1 MNLDSYS
8 IQELENIDF
17 RSQFGKKLKSEM
29 GISSKEI
36 KKKILEIIDKKK
48 QDQLKNES
56 KDYQEMIKL
65 LPDKFI
71 NIRKSYFQIKDYKKD
86 FSPSSVDKEDFSPSS
101 VEDVEKEL
109 RADEEESCDNID
121 LTMENDEE
129 IDNIDFTEESN
140 SDTNE
145 GNFSNN
151 INLKGVGN
159 KISNIK
165 TVETETNSVNYIVQ
179 LFNQDETVQLKLT
192 RDQFINFAI
201 NNGYSQDFIVDF
213 LNQGNKNNVCKIDEF
228 QWLNDDF
235 LSRLRNV
242 LENLPLFFDSEK
254 CLESDQERK
263 DLYDEIYKSILDSIE
278 ENKRR
283 NIEELREMNNE
294 QLETLKN
301 QYSTINTIE
310 ERLKNRFSEYVNRD
324 MLKECDLF
332 REDDFYNMI
341 NDLESVSDLRIRGF
355 ITNYR
360 FDCIHNRQRNV
371 IDKIVRILIPPPKG
385 FKT

>member
-48 QDQLKNES
+48 KDQLKNES
-56 KDYQEMIKL
+56 KDYQDMIKL

-71 NIRKSYFQIKDYKKD
+71 NIRKSHFQNAYLKEES
-86 FSPSSVDKEDFSPSS
+86 SPID
-101 VEDVEKEL
+101 L
-109 RADEEESCDNID
+109 RQDEEESCDNID
-121 LTMENDEE
+121 LTMESDEE
-129 IDNIDFTEESN
+129 MDNIDFTEETDSN
-140 SDTNE
+140 TN
-145 GNFSNN
+145 GV
-151 INLKGVGN
+151 NLKGVNN

-213 LNQGNKNNVCKIDEF
+213 LNQGNKNNVCKMDEF

-235 LSRLRNV
+235 LSKLRNV
-242 LENLPLFFDSEK
+242 LENLPLFFDSEL
-254 CLESDQERK
+254 CLESNEERK
-263 DLYDEIYKSILDSIE
+263 DLYDDIYKSILDSIE

-283 NIEELREMNNE
+283 NIEELREMNSE

-332 REDDFYNMI
+332 RESDFYNMI
-341 NDLESVSDLRIRGF
+341 NELESISDLRIRGF
-355 ITNYR
+355 ITHYR

>member
-56 KDYQEMIKL
+56 KDYQDMIKL
-65 LPDKFI
+65 LPEKFI
-71 NIRKSYFQIKDYKKD
+71 NIRKSHFQSKDAKD
-86 FSPSSVDKEDFSPSS
+86 DLSPTKLGEVDT
-101 VEDVEKEL
+101 EL
-109 RADEEESCDNID
+109 IEDEEESCDNID
-121 LTMENDEE
+121 LTMESDDE
-129 IDNIDFTEESN
+129 IDNIDFTEESDSN
-140 SDTNE
+140 INE
-145 GNFSNN
+145 PNFSNN
-151 INLKGVGN
+151 VNLKDGRN

-235 LSRLRNV
+235 LSKLRNV
-242 LENLPLFFDSEK
+242 LEDLPLFFDSEL
-254 CLESDQERK
+254 CLESDEERK

-283 NIEELREMNNE
+283 NIDELREMNSE

-332 REDDFYNMI
+332 RESDFYNMI
-341 NDLESVSDLRIRGF
+341 NDLDSISDLRIRGF
-355 ITNYR
+355 ITHYR

>member
-29 GISSKEI
+29 GISSQEI

-56 KDYQEMIKL
+56 LDYQDMIKL

-71 NIRKSYFQIKDYKKD
+71 NIRKSHFQIKDDQDGLSDTKLEE
-86 FSPSSVDKEDFSPSS
+86 VDT
-101 VEDVEKEL
+101 EL
-109 RADEEESCDNID
+109 IEVEEESCDNID
-121 LTMENDEE
+121 LTMESDDE
-129 IDNIDFTEESN
+129 IDNIDFTEERDSN
-140 SDTNE
+140 RNE
-145 GNFSNN
+145 PNFSNN
-151 INLKGVGN
+151 INLKDGVN

-235 LSRLRNV
+235 LSKLRNV
-242 LENLPLFFDSEK
+242 LEDLPLFFDSEL
-254 CLESDQERK
+254 CLESDEERK
-263 DLYDEIYKSILDSIE
+263 DLYDDIYKSILDSIE

-283 NIEELREMNNE
+283 NIEELREMNSE

-324 MLKECDLF
+324 MLTECDLL
-332 REDDFYNMI
+332 RETEFYNMI
-341 NDLESVSDLRIRGF
+341 NDLESISDLRIRGF
-355 ITNYR
+355 ITHYR

>member
-17 RSQFGKKLKSEM
+17 RSQFGKKIKSEM

-36 KKKILEIIDKKK
+36 KKKILEIIEKKK
-48 QDQLKNES
+48 QDQSKNES

-71 NIRKSYFQIKDYKKD
+71 NIRKPHFQIQEKVIEKE
-86 FSPSSVDKEDFSPSS
+86 VDKED
-101 VEDVEKEL
+101 DL
-109 RADEEESCDNID
+109 LTESID
-121 LTMENDEE
+121 LTMNSDEE
-129 IDNIDFTEESN
+129 KEDINL
-140 SDTNE
+140 NE
-145 GNFSNN
+145 NNFMNN
-151 INLKGVGN
+151 IKLDDINN

-213 LNQGNKNNVCKIDEF
+213 LNQGNKSNVCKIDEF

-242 LENLPLFFDSEK
+242 LESLPLFFDSEL
-254 CLESDQERK
+254 CLESDK
-263 DLYDEIYKSILDSIE
+263 DREELYDEMYRCILDSIE

-283 NIEELREMNNE
+283 NIEELREMNSE
-294 QLETLKN
+294 QVDTLKN

-310 ERLKNRFSEYVNRD
+310 ERLKNRFCEYENRD
-324 MLKECDLF
+324 MLQECDLF
-332 REDDFYNMI
+332 RESDFYNMI
-341 NDLESVSDLRIRGF
+341 KELDSISDLRIRGF
-355 ITNYR
+355 ITHYR
-360 FDCIHNRQRNV
+360 FDCVHNRQRNV

-385 FKT
+385 IK